1 MNKKCL
7 LCTIG
12 SVYLER
18 CGGTLHIRDGLPG
31 LDKPPKPQRTI
42 FLLTGGETWWCN
54 SSSTSTSSAISI
66 APMLFDIGPSGVS
79 AFSSERSTC
88 HDPSALAS
96 GILPCVCTCLV
107 RPIPHDRPDRPDRLA
122 TEKSP
127 LAAPHRDLAVS
138 WSTPSSGR
146 QICLMSACGQPY
158 LMPEALTLTAR
169 PDASIGCHKRSAI
182 YFVSSHGTPRLCQSK
197 EYAWNLPLQP
207 CPGHCIA

>member
-54 SSSTSTSSAISI
+54 SRSTSTSSAISI

-96 GILPCVCTCLV
+96 GILPCVFLPRATNTTRQSRQT
-107 RPIPHDRPDRPDRLA
+107 RPSGHGEI
-122 TEKSP
+122 
-127 LAAPHRDLAVS
+127 AAGGTTHRDLSVS
-138 WSTPSSGR
+138 WPTPSSGR
-146 QICLMSACGQPY
+146 QICLMSACSQPY

-207 CPGHCIA
+207 CPCHCIA